1 MRSII
6 VNESQ
11 LAKLVKKLQNAKL
24 NEGKDMGNERYMFF
38 SNLEQMQ
45 RQCELLLDLDEEM
58 IESILSNGHD
68 WAQDHIAEAKNNLD
82 QVFDFLMNETERD
95 GTESSMDIEDDMV
108 QEGEMDDNDFTVE
121 PQVKK
126 IPREYELST
135 VFGKYG
141 EEVPNDVLRY
151 MRKNPKGILEKLY
164 ILYGDSLYDRLNK
177 IKEKMK
183 K

>member
-58 IESILSNGHD
+58 VESILSNGHD

-95 GTESSMDIEDDMV
+95 GSDSSTYIEDD
-108 QEGEMDDNDFTVE
+108 DIN
-121 PQVKK
+121 
-126 IPREYELST
+126 
-135 VFGKYG
+135 
-141 EEVPNDVLRY
+141 
-151 MRKNPKGILEKLY
+151 
-164 ILYGDSLYDRLNK
+164 
-177 IKEKMK
+177 
-183 K
+183 